1 MVALS
6 AAGTWLSDILA
17 ELEEAN
23 ENESVTTA
31 ETAII
36 MIMRVFIDL
45 CL

>member
-1 MVALS
+1 L
-6 AAGTWLSDILA
+6 TDLDD
-17 ELEEAN
+17 AN

-31 ETAII
+31 ETATI